1 MDVGVLPLMW
11 FEAYRNHRRPKM
23 KCGWRSQRRWKRRNP
38 GEEKDQREEANQGW
52 RTGRPF
58 GDQKNDP
65 RRSTERGD
73 GPAGHVALLTF
84 QKMDPWKKVMK
95 RAEGAEQEI
104 LQTKI
109 VSPQELVKD
118 VHLWDEAIKAELDAL
133 LNAKEALRKITSE
146 EKARLEERH
155 PDLLVVPSKLVI
167 TRKAGGRRK
176 VRIVACGNYVEK
188 TEKEDVFASGSDSI
202 SFRIALKKSLDEGWS
217 GATADIRT
225 AFLNAPLG
233 RSAEALEGL
242 WKKEELEELGQ
253 EVVVVLVKPPALLI
267 KLGYISPEDWWVAVK
282 AVYGLRQSPKA
293 WGDHRDSKMSM
304 MEWGCQGGIRALV
317 QSTTDPNVWKILKR
331 SGGLD
336 EEMEGLCVVY
346 VDDLMVLSQ
355 EHIVKECLERISRE
369 WEISTPEWL
378 NEVKPVKFL
387 GMEVLMGTK
396 SAFITQESYVQDLLR
411 RNGAPT
417 LCLARSM
424 SFMGHASVRIV

>member
-1 MDVGVLPLMW
+1 
-11 FEAYRNHRRPKM
+11 
-23 KCGWRSQRRWKRRNP
+23 
-38 GEEKDQREEANQGW
+38 
-52 RTGRPF
+52 
-58 GDQKNDP
+58 
-65 RRSTERGD
+65 
-73 GPAGHVALLTF
+73 
-84 QKMDPWKKVMK
+84 MDPWKKVMT

-109 VSPQELVKD
+109 VSPQELVKV

-317 QSTTDPNVWKILKR
+317 QSTTDPNVWKIVKR

-396 SAFITQESYVQDLLR
+396 SAFITQENYVQDLLR
-411 RNGAPT
+411 RNGEEEGHKSGIPISKDQVLRLEEEDHTKSPEDVKAAQRATGELMWLVTRSRPDLMFALSKMSQAT
-417 LCLARSM
+417 LKNPKEVLLVAKQVWKYLRKTKAEGLELKAGGKDLEVYTDS
-424 SFMGHASVRIV
+424 S